1 MNIEELKASLKERI
15 DSVNDEDTLY
25 LLGNLLESNDE
36 KIFILTPEQKEKIQL
51 SLEQIERNEVRSN
64 KDVFSNA
71 KKLLE

>member
-1 MNIEELKASLKERI
+1 MNIEELKASLKEKI
-15 DSVNDEDTLY
+15 DRVNDEDTLY

-36 KIFILTPEQKEKIQL
+36 KIFILTPEQKEKIKL

>member
-1 MNIEELKASLKERI
+1 MNLEELKASLKEKI
-15 DSVNDEDTLY
+15 DRVKDEDTLY
-25 LLGNLLESNDE
+25 LLGSLLDNNDE

>member
-1 MNIEELKASLKERI
+1 MNLEELKASLKEKI
-15 DSVNDEDTLY
+15 DRVNDEDTLY
-25 LLGNLLESNDE
+25 LLGNLLENNDE

-51 SLEQIERNEVRSN
+51 SLAQIERNEVRSN